1 MLTFLKANGYR
12 NIDATDPELDEW
24 IIRLSGPLTPEQLA
38 ERIRPL
44 LIPATTR

>member
-12 NIDATDPELDEW
+12 IDATDPELAEW
-24 IIRLSGPLTPEQLA
+24 IIGLSGGLTPEQLA
-38 ERIRPL
+38 ERMRPL